1 MTTAPA
7 VDERKHIDVFQ
18 AAINAAMVAA
28 GSPARCYG
36 YDEVPG
42 TKQDGS
48 EDKVPGKLP
57 NIFVLISLERRFYP
71 PSRQI
76 GRAGRSGWR
85 LSLRGLG
92 RSVDECQWALL
103 RIVEAVEERRFTVD
117 GSRSGPVQHESSTA
131 PTWDDGRYSATK
143 TFTYTL

>member
-7 VDERKHIDVFQ
+7 VDEREHVDVFK
-18 AAINAAMVAA
+18 AAVDAVMVSA
-28 GSPARCYG
+28 GSPARCYK

-48 EDKVPGKLP
+48 DDKVPGKLP
-57 NIFVLISLERRFYP
+57 NIFVPISLERRYYLP
-71 PSRQI
+71 ARQI

-85 LSLRGLG
+85 LSFRGVG
-92 RSVDECQWALL
+92 RTVAECQWALL
-103 RIVEAVEERRFTVD
+103 RITDAVDERRFTID
-117 GSRSGPVQHESSTA
+117 GFRSGPVQHESSTA
-131 PTWDDGRYSATK
+131 PVWDDGRWSATK